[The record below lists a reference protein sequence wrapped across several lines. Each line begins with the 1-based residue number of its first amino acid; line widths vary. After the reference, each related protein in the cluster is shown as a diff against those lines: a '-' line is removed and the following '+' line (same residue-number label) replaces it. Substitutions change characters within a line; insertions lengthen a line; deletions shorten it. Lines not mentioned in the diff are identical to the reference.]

1 MLYYK
6 GISDYMKTKHKY
18 FGIWLRAVSFFI
30 GLFALIWFLIRV
42 IPKPS
47 RASYPCQRVAFP
59 IASSFVLWVTCVIT
73 ASFFYKSARSYFK
86 RSMLIK
92 AFIFLFMAILTTIIV
107 LMNTPDNPVLAD
119 GTDINQPIGSAKGIY
134 PGRVVWVYDPNAT
147 DWDGYESKE
156 PWYDPKHTD
165 MQVVEL
171 MMSQAFR
178 SIAGQCSEEQAWD
191 AIFKYY
197 NQSHGKGRVGY
208 QSGEKIAI
216 KVNLTTCN
224 AHYLQVDPVTYD
236 KKSRYMNLID
246 NSPQLILSL
255 LRQLVNKAGVEP
267 ASITVGDPTGMIPN
281 YYWNI
286 LHPEFPDVKYL
297 DNLGGSG
304 RTRAEFSDVPIY
316 WSTADADGKI
326 TDYIPVSFAQ
336 ADYIINF
343 AILKTHSA
351 GITLCAK
358 NHYGSLLRCPDGYL
372 RDEGYLDYY
381 NLHNS
386 LPNASWSP
394 GMGNY
399 RSLVDIMGH
408 QELGDK
414 TLLYMIDG
422 LFGGFNWD
430 SHPYKWLMEPFGDD
444 WPSSLF
450 VSLDPVAIDSVG
462 YDFLLKEWPDAVA
475 DPGLQGGAEDYL
487 HEAALANMP
496 ASGTFYDPDND
507 GNALNSLG
515 VHEHWNNS
523 IDKQYSRNLGNVE
536 GIELI
541 KLPSQSKADFN
552 LDNKINFRDFANFA
566 LSWQKTTSDDT
577 YNNLFDIAEPNGI
590 IDARDL
596 ANLTEDWLN

>member
-1 MLYYK
+1 
-6 GISDYMKTKHKY
+6 
-18 FGIWLRAVSFFI
+18 
-30 GLFALIWFLIRV
+30 
-42 IPKPS
+42 
-47 RASYPCQRVAFP
+47 
-59 IASSFVLWVTCVIT
+59 
-73 ASFFYKSARSYFK
+73 
-86 RSMLIK
+86 
-92 AFIFLFMAILTTIIV
+92 
-107 LMNTPDNPVLAD
+107 MNTPDSPVLAD
-119 GTDINQPIGSAKGIY
+119 GTEINQPIGLAKGIY

-147 DWDGYESKE
+147 DWDGYESVE
-156 PWYDPKHTD
+156 PWYAPNHTD

-197 NQSHGKGRVGY
+197 NQSHGKGNVGY

-224 AHYLQVDPVTYD
+224 AHYQQVDPVTYD

-281 YYWNI
+281 YYWNM

-297 DNLGGSG
+297 DNLGDSG

-316 WSTADADGKI
+316 WSTAVADGKI

-414 TLLYMIDG
+414 TLLYIIDG
-422 LFGGFNWD
+422 LFGGFNWN
-430 SHPYKWLMEPFGDD
+430 SHPYKWSMEPFCDD

-462 YDFLLKEWPDAVA
+462 YDFLLKEWPNAVA

-496 ASGTFYDPDND
+496 DSGTFYDPDND
-507 GNALNSLG
+507 GNSLNSLG

-523 IDKQYSRNLGNVE
+523 IDKQYSRNLGNGE

-552 LDNKINFRDFANFA
+552 LDNKINFMDFANFA
-566 LSWQKTTSDDT
+566 LSWRKTPSDDT
-577 YNNLFDIAEPNGI
+577 YNNLFDIAEPNDI
-590 IDARDL
+590 IDERDL
-596 ANLTEDWLN
+596 ASLTEDWLK